1 MIPPH
6 WDHAVVREKL
16 NSKARRALLYT
27 QRISS
32 IDYNTDQS
40 PLSDPINE
48 FKIEK
53 GTRENQF

>member
-6 WDHAVVREKL
+6 WAHAVVREKL
-16 NSKARRALLYT
+16 INKPNRALLYT

-40 PLSDPINE
+40 PPSDLINE

-53 GTRENQF
+53 GTR